1 MNHGN
6 SGLAHGTSG
15 SSQLTLDNGDM
26 PPKQRQMRRNYQQS
40 RLNLILIIILKQ
52 YMTEDKVNIF
62 KGTTTILRVEA
73 RLP

>member
-26 PPKQRQMRRNYQQS
+26 AAKAKANEDVYKRQY
-40 RLNLILIIILKQ
+40 
-52 YMTEDKVNIF
+52 
-62 KGTTTILRVEA
+62 
-73 RLP
+73 

>member
-26 PPKQRQMRRNYQQS
+26 AVSYTHLDVYKRQGLFPIRTINEIFRTIP
-40 RLNLILIIILKQ
+40 RLASTFSKTALSPSLF
-52 YMTEDKVNIF
+52 V
-62 KGTTTILRVEA
+62 G
-73 RLP
+73 